1 MRKNAMATMPA
12 GKYWIGDLCYVMHD
26 NWDEFCE
33 KAYDRDTGEDNN
45 GRMVLNN
52 GVTVAW
58 FNTMWGDG
66 TYRDSQGRKYP
77 VDAGLIGCIKM
88 NDIDH
93 DHRDNDLFGGNI
105 VEFAND
111 FECGYE
117 NGTIWFGHGRDS
129 VEIETGDTS
138 EEDEEDEDEEESYN

>member
-12 GKYWIGDLCYVMHD
+12 GKYWIGDLCYVMHE

-33 KAYDRDTGEDNN
+33 KAYDRDTTDSKD
-45 GRMVLNN
+45 GRMVMNN

-93 DHRDNDLFGGNI
+93 DHKDNDLFGGNI
-105 VEFAND
+105 VEFSND